1 MRIEAIRSTNTEQ
14 VVRRDR
20 AQADQQRDARHPTA
34 NRQAAQRNLPAI
46 RDDAREKGEQA
57 PFRERPQTFTR
68 YRYNTVFLAHLIA
81 ARDNAQHLRVRRRRE
96 PGHAVEA
103 YARAEASHRLPRP
116 GRVLAVS
123 L

>member
-20 AQADQQRDARHPTA
+20 VQADQQSSARHSSA
-34 NRQAAQRNLPAI
+34 NKQAVQQKLPAI
-46 RDDAREKGEQA
+46 RDDAEEKREQT
-57 PFRERPQTFTR
+57 PFQERPQTFTR

-81 ARDNAQHLRVRRRRE
+81 ARDNAQHLRARRRRE